1 LRVTRDVRV
10 LLGIKG
16 PFVVGSMEIGSCVL
30 ILLVP
35 GRTIPSDCL
44 DKLPVDLISPG
55 LATQVRNTKP
65 YEALS

>member
-1 LRVTRDVRV
+1 
-10 LLGIKG
+10 
-16 PFVVGSMEIGSCVL
+16 MEIGSCVL

-55 LATQVRNTKP
+55 LAT
-65 YEALS
+65 